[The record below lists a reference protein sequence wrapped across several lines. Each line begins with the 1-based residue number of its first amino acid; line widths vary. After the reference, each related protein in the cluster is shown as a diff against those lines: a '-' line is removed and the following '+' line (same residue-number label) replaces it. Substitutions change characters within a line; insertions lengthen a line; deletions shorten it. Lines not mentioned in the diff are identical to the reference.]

1 MILGAGQL
9 GVPGDHSWCMQAAAN
24 FITAGFLSQSMEIIS
39 EVYLVGAMLPPLPP
53 PLFCSPPFL
62 PLFNIA

>member
-24 FITAGFLSQSMEIIS
+24 FIMAGFLSQSLEVIS
-39 EVYLVGAMLPPLPP
+39 EVYLVGAMP
-53 PLFCSPPFL
+53 PPFL
-62 PLFNIA
+62 PLFKIA

>member
-24 FITAGFLSQSMEIIS
+24 FITAGFLSQVALRGVTVDAFALGTWGETQ
-39 EVYLVGAMLPPLPP
+39 V
-53 PLFCSPPFL
+53 
-62 PLFNIA
+62 